1 MSAARLRLAPAALL
15 AAAGLWAGTGPSW
28 GREESPR
35 TCRAEL
41 GAAQARSL
49 VRDCLDSAPATPA
62 LCRLETPC
70 EAMREMIAEACRVQ
84 GEDKPVCRALG
95 EDDEDEEE

>member
-1 MSAARLRLAPAALL
+1 MSAARLRLASAALL
-15 AAAGLWAGTGPSW
+15 AAAGLWAIGAVPAGAGPM
-28 GREESPR
+28 R

-41 GAAQARSL
+41 GAAEARSL

-84 GEDKPVCRALG
+84 GEDKPVCRALR
-95 EDDEDEEE
+95 EDDEDDEE